1 MISRLLPVLAACLA
15 MPLGAFAHGDL
26 HEQIA
31 TVTAQ
36 IAHEPRNAE
45 LHLKRAELHRAH
57 ESWPDAAKDYDRAA
71 ALAPELFAVELGRG
85 KMLLASGKPADA
97 VKALDRFIA
106 KKPDFADA
114 FIARARAKAK
124 LAEHAAAA
132 ADYAHAIELTV
143 RPEPEFYIERADA
156 LAAAGLGPDAVRTLD
171 DGIAKFGPIVTL
183 MLPAIELEVSAKNF
197 DAALVRVDRLTAT
210 APRKETWLA
219 RRAEILTAA
228 GRPTEARATCEAALT
243 AIATLPEPRR
253 LTKATFDLRARI
265 EARLKSLATPANPA
279 P

>member
-26 HEQIA
+26 HEQIV

-36 IAHEPRNAE
+36 IAREPGNAE

-57 ESWPDAAKDYDRAA
+57 ESWSDAAKDYDRAA

-114 FIARARAKAK
+114 FVTRARAKAK

-132 ADYAHAIELTV
+132 ADYAHAIRLTV

-156 LAAAGLGPDAVRTLD
+156 LAAADLGPDAVRTLD
-171 DGIAKFGPIVTL
+171 DGIAKLGPIVTL
-183 MLPAIELEVSAKNF
+183 MLPAIELEVSAQNF
-197 DAALVRVDRLTAT
+197 DAALARVDRLTAT

-219 RRAEILTAA
+219 RRAEILATA
-228 GRPTEARATCEAALT
+228 GRPTEARATCEAALI

-253 LTKATFDLRARI
+253 LTKATLDLRARI